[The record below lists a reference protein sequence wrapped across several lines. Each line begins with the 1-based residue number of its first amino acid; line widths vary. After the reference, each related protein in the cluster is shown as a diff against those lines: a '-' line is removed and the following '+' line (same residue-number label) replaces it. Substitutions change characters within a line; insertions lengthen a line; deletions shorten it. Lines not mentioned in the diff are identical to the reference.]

1 MIKQL
6 TYTLLLKVLL
16 LITCSTLSAQT
27 NDTAYSK
34 SIEQWNQNRLKSLKG
49 ENGWLNVV
57 GLLWLKE
64 GENTFGSSK
73 ANNIVFPE
81 GKCNETLG
89 TLILKDSSVYLKS
102 NSDALISV
110 NEESFTEGAIYN
122 EKWEKPL
129 VLKHKKLVWFII
141 KRGDKYAI
149 RLRDL
154 ESDALK
160 NFTTIEQFPTDEKWK
175 VVATLETPKNPKTI
189 VITDIIGNSTPTPFA
204 GTLYFEINNQKFQL
218 DATLEGDKLFIVFAD
233 ETNGHETYG
242 GGRFLYADKPVSG
255 NKLILDFNKAYNP
268 PCCFT
273 NYATCPIPTMQNHLK
288 TKITAGEKSYGTH

>member
-1 MIKQL
+1 MFRKTII
-6 TYTLLLKVLL
+6 TLLLIISVFD
-16 LITCSTLSAQT
+16 TSYAQT
-27 NDTAYSK
+27 ADSAY
-34 SIEQWNQNRLKSLKG
+34 INTVEQWHQNRVKSLKS

-57 GLLWLKE
+57 GLFWLKE

-73 ANNIVFPE
+73 ENNIVFPD
-81 GKCNETLG
+81 GKCNEKLG
-89 TLILKDSSVYLKS
+89 TLILKDSSVYFKS
-102 NSDALISV
+102 NSDALITA
-110 NEESFTEGAIYN
+110 NEKQLKEGMIYDD
-122 EKWEKPL
+122 KWEKPL
-129 VLKHKKLVWFII
+129 ILKHKKLIWFII
-141 KRGDKYAI
+141 KRGNKYAI

-160 NFTTIEQFPTDEKWK
+160 NFTSITRYPLNEKWR
-175 VVATLETPKNPKTI
+175 VVATLEVPQTPKTI
-189 VITDIIGNSTPTPFA
+189 LVTDIIGNATPTPFA
-204 GTLYFEINNQKFQL
+204 GTLYFEVNEQKFQL

-255 NKLILDFNKAYNP
+255 NKVILDFNKAYNP

-273 NYATCPIPTMQNHLK
+273 NYATCPIPTIQNHLK